1 MADIDILNP
10 GNNDSS
16 SNNNTNTSASQRNR
30 DRKIDNDYTSYL
42 QHIDETLDKMF
53 RSFEKFSQSAAK
65 DQFNN
70 RSEFRR
76 SSNRRNSSDSSN
88 DDSSRKNKSIF
99 DRKSNK
105 NEKKYTG
112 SSFDRF
118 MDSFEDQ
125 LQAGLFGSTF
135 KDKISKVMENFADS
149 LGVEVEDIPNTIG
162 GELGRQLTEKI
173 KNSGLG
179 SSLLNRFN
187 KYQQDS
193 FNKVKNKYNKSVDK
207 YWETHGG
214 QSARMQAEE
223 QVRQANIRRKNQQA
237 FQDFEADYEKLYRV
251 SQKPNEPSNED
262 EETREFGTTTSRFNP
277 NAYSI
282 QTLNVNT
289 LIVSR
294 IQEEEL
300 SAQTVQQTQEPQ
312 ISKPEKSVRDTTP
325 EYTKDARTKIDRD
338 RDQGFRVEDSESKT
352 TSLINSGDTDSISSN
367 IGDKIG
373 DVVSKVTGNKG
384 PSGSRNIPDT
394 ALDVGKQVFGG
405 GGGPLNMVDDVV
417 GAAGNVMSAGTATGA
432 ATSGIMSSL
441 TTFASALGPA
451 AIAMFAFNAVLDAA
465 APAIKGFTEL
475 MKSAASAYNRSNESR
490 ERNAELAQQRLM
502 ADMESMIREPFEILK
517 DAANEVYQAWDQ
529 NIRLINGTQGY
540 TKEDLQ
546 TLLGNYS
553 QRLRD
558 EGLSSVVSSV
568 DITESLAKV
577 LESGLSGA
585 AAEEFAYTA
594 TLLNAAI
601 PTQDFFGYADTYAS
615 IAATAMQQG
624 MDQAS
629 ALEYAN
635 TQLEA
640 FANNILTASRQLT
653 GGFTTGL
660 QNAESLFE
668 QSVQIA
674 QAGRTNDAT
683 EISGV
688 MTTVAAIVG
697 SIAPDLASSLTDV
710 IYNAS
715 IGGNSDDLVALRS
728 LAGINA
734 SNTEFLNAV
743 TSDPQGTFEELFRS
757 LAQMQNMSES
767 NYMEVAEGLS
777 NIFGV
782 SSDAIA
788 RVDFNYLADA
798 IASMDTSATSL
809 EDNIKLLASGETT
822 TSAEQLRMQQINEYL
837 IDEGLAYVL
846 DNEVARSVQEHMWDE
861 QIARSLMEATYA
873 VDLKGGSMKALSGLV
888 SFGENILNVLTLGI
902 YKGVSNFAPT
912 YAEAQTL
919 SLDTAAMLEAGK
931 VGDGNQS
938 DLSNLITVNKD
949 LYGYTQ
955 ETYTKLLNNLGGSSF
970 KDATSNLESN
980 DIVSVIS
987 GSLQSNKSTTSYDT
1001 PTSVY
1006 DWGSVGKSVANYL
1019 SSTSSTGS
1027 HIGNVVGGD
1036 AEATATEQAQQKARA
1051 NLNRMLDADYVQ
1063 KFIDAGDT
1071 YDDWVATAKN
1081 FGISNF
1087 EQAVSDAG
1095 YDETE
1100 LQNYFSNLQAN
1111 AAVQRTQER
1120 NAVEEQFWV
1129 DTVNNLVQLNESTL
1143 EMIELQ
1149 THSNEVLEQLYEK
1162 HTQFYD
1168 AWVDYF
1174 VNHTAYNN
1182 AYDFS
1187 SVAEVQRAEKGESQD
1202 AIYALAEAL
1211 TKNSV
1216 DLLDPTIQTNA
1227 LLSQILIVVNAIMQQ
1242 NNETATGTTLPDTL
1256 SALALGLIK
1265 G

>member
-16 SNNNTNTSASQRNR
+16 SNNSTNTSASQRNR
-30 DRKIDNDYTSYL
+30 DRTSDNDYTSYL

-70 RSEFRR
+70 RSEFRK

-88 DDSSRKNKSIF
+88 EDSNRNNKSIF

-125 LQAGLFGSTF
+125 LQVGLFGSTF

-162 GELGRQLTEKI
+162 GELGKQLTEKI

-237 FQDFEADYEKLYRV
+237 FQDSEADYEKLYQA
-251 SQKPNEPSNED
+251 SQKSNESSNED
-262 EETREFGTTTSRFNP
+262 EEIRKFGTNTAQFNP

-289 LIVSR
+289 LVVSR

-300 SAQTVQQTQEPQ
+300 GAQTIQQVQEPQ
-312 ISKPEKSVRDTTP
+312 TSEPEKPARDTKP
-325 EYTKDARTKIDRD
+325 EYTKDKRTKIDRD
-338 RDQGFRVEDSESKT
+338 RDQGFKIKDAESKST
-352 TSLINSGDTDSISSN
+352 ALMNPGDADNISSN
-367 IGDKIG
+367 IGDKVG
-373 DVVSKVTGNKG
+373 DIVSRVTGNG
-384 PSGSRNIPDT
+384 GSSGSSNILDT
-394 ALDVGKQVFGG
+394 ALDVGKNVLGG
-405 GGGPLNMVDDVV
+405 GGGPLNIVDDVV
-417 GAAGNVMSAGTATGA
+417 NTASSVMSTGTAAGA
-432 ATSGIMSSL
+432 ATSGIMSTL

-475 MKSAASAYNRSNESR
+475 MKSASSAYNRSNESR
-490 ERNAELAQQRLM
+490 ERNAELAQQRLL

-553 QRLRD
+553 QRLRN

-668 QSVQIA
+668 QSAQIA

-688 MTTVAAIVG
+688 MTTVAAVVG

-715 IGGNSDDLVALRS
+715 VGGNSDNLVALRS

-809 EDNIKLLASGETT
+809 EENIKLLASGETT

-846 DNEVARSVQEHMWDE
+846 DNQVARSVQEHMWDE

-873 VDLKGGSMKALSGLV
+873 VDLKGSSMKALSGLH
-888 SFGENILNVLTLGI
+888 SFGENILNILTLGI
-902 YKGVSNFAPT
+902 YKGATNFAPT
-912 YAEAQTL
+912 AAEADTL
-919 SLDTAAMLEAGK
+919 SLNTAVMLEAGK
-931 VGDGNQS
+931 VGEGNKS
-938 DLSNLITVNKD
+938 DLSDLVTVNKD
-949 LYGYTQ
+949 LYGYTR
-955 ETYTKLLNNLGGSSF
+955 ETYTRMLANLGGSQF
-970 KDATSNLESN
+970 DDVLSNSID

-987 GSLQSNKSTTSYDT
+987 GSLQSNKSTTSYNA
-1001 PTSVY
+1001 PSSVY
-1006 DWGSVGKSVANYL
+1006 SWGSVGKSVVNYL

-1027 HIGNVVGGD
+1027 YIGNVIGGD

-1051 NLNRMLDADYVQ
+1051 NLGRMLDSDYIQ

-1081 FGISNF
+1081 FGISDF

-1111 AAVQRTQER
+1111 AAAQRTQER